1 MKERK
6 YQIED
11 SSYPCGEVRNNW
23 EKSIKRVIAVIVL
36 KLWVGRAERIAYNV
50 FFLKNSNEND

>member
-36 KLWVGRAERIAYNV
+36 KL
-50 FFLKNSNEND
+50 

>member
-11 SSYPCGEVRNNW
+11 SSYLCGEVRNNW
-23 EKSIKRVIAVIVL
+23 ERVQ
-36 KLWVGRAERIAYNV
+36 KGY
-50 FFLKNSNEND
+50 